1 MRRSG
6 TCRTYQILSLY
17 GWTGSTRCLNTQ
29 GISLM
34 SARTLVRGP
43 IVRLAAVSL
52 GSNIVDGIRVAA
64 FAVLTTAYADS
75 ALEVA
80 LVATVATL
88 PKAFLSI
95 PIGVMLDR
103 WSKLRTLYLVNL
115 ARALILVGL
124 AVALHLGAGS
134 ILLLCAFALFFG
146 MLEELYDAASVLVV
160 PDLTEPNQ
168 YLKSNATIRW
178 VQELG
183 NGAIGPFV
191 GATLVGWST
200 TTPFTLSAG
209 ILLIIA
215 LALHSLQR
223 SHLLMPDQSSAEGQR
238 DEGGQENEWDECAAK
253 VNNQPKAATIET
265 RTRTFMKELW
275 DGLVVTWRNPFA
287 RNIVAVFGIWNLF
300 GWMPESILVV
310 YVMEALEGGGDT
322 YGLLL
327 AITSV
332 GALLGGLALLVTP
345 DTVSVRW
352 VTVLALGVYAL
363 TLAVPGIWPSFWVAA
378 VAFFVQGIPLVL
390 LSGAL
395 AAQIQLTI
403 DRRFLGRVYA
413 VIGTVVSLGMTAGL
427 ALGGVVADLTS
438 TPFVFVLGG
447 VGIGFAALISALTF
461 SSTTASIKDD

>member
-1 MRRSG
+1 
-6 TCRTYQILSLY
+6 
-17 GWTGSTRCLNTQ
+17 
-29 GISLM
+29 M

-43 IVRLAAVSL
+43 IVRLAVVSL

-64 FAVLTTAYADS
+64 FAVLTAAYSDS

-80 LVATVATL
+80 LVASVATL
-88 PKAFLSI
+88 PKVFLSI

-115 ARALILVGL
+115 ARALLLVGL
-124 AVALHLGAGS
+124 AVALYLGAGS

-146 MLEELYDAASVLVV
+146 TLEEFYDAASVLVV
-160 PDLTEPNQ
+160 PDFTEPNQ

-178 VQELG
+178 MQELG
-183 NGAIGPFV
+183 NGAIGPYV
-191 GATLVGWST
+191 GAALVGWSA

-209 ILLIIA
+209 MLLIIA
-215 LALHSLQR
+215 LALRSLQR
-223 SHLLMPDQSSAEGQR
+223 SHLLMLDQSSVEGQY
-238 DEGGQENEWDECAAK
+238 DEDRQGNAWDECAAE
-253 VNNQPKAATIET
+253 VNNQPTATTLEN
-265 RTRTFMKELW
+265 RTRAFIKELW
-275 DGLVVTWRNPFA
+275 DGLVVAWRNPFA
-287 RNIVAVFGIWNLF
+287 RNIVVVFGLWNLF

-310 YVMEALEGGGDT
+310 YVVEALEGGGDT

-332 GALLGGLALLVTP
+332 GSLLGGLALLVTP

-352 VTVLALGVYAL
+352 VTALALGVYAL
-363 TLAVPGIWPSFWVAA
+363 TIAVPGFWPSFWVAA
-378 VAFFVQGIPLVL
+378 VAFFVQGLPLVL

-413 VIGTVVSLGMTAGL
+413 VIGTVGSLGMTVGL

>member
-1 MRRSG
+1 M
-6 TCRTYQILSLY
+6 
-17 GWTGSTRCLNTQ
+17 
-29 GISLM
+29 
-34 SARTLVRGP
+34 
-43 IVRLAAVSL
+43 
-52 GSNIVDGIRVAA
+52 
-64 FAVLTTAYADS
+64 
-75 ALEVA
+75 
-80 LVATVATL
+80 
-88 PKAFLSI
+88 
-95 PIGVMLDR
+95 
-103 WSKLRTLYLVNL
+103 
-115 ARALILVGL
+115 
-124 AVALHLGAGS
+124 
-134 ILLLCAFALFFG
+134 
-146 MLEELYDAASVLVV
+146 
-160 PDLTEPNQ
+160 
-168 YLKSNATIRW
+168 
-178 VQELG
+178 QELG

-223 SHLLMPDQSSAEGQR
+223 SHLLMPGQSSVEGQH
-238 DEGGQENEWDECAAK
+238 DESRQENAREECAAK

-265 RTRTFMKELW
+265 RTRTFMKELR

-287 RNIVAVFGIWNLF
+287 RKHRGGIRDLEPLRLDA
-300 GWMPESILVV
+300 GV
-310 YVMEALEGGGDT
+310 YSRRLRHGGAGRWRRH
-322 YGLLL
+322 LRPSA

>member
-1 MRRSG
+1 M
-6 TCRTYQILSLY
+6 
-17 GWTGSTRCLNTQ
+17 
-29 GISLM
+29 
-34 SARTLVRGP
+34 
-43 IVRLAAVSL
+43 
-52 GSNIVDGIRVAA
+52 
-64 FAVLTTAYADS
+64 
-75 ALEVA
+75 
-80 LVATVATL
+80 
-88 PKAFLSI
+88 
-95 PIGVMLDR
+95 
-103 WSKLRTLYLVNL
+103 RTLYLVNL
-115 ARALILVGL
+115 ARALILAGL
-124 AVALHLGAGS
+124 AVALYLGAGS
-134 ILLLCAFALFFG
+134 ILLLCAFAFLFG
-146 MLEELYDAASVLVV
+146 TLEEFYDAASVLVV
-160 PDLTEPNQ
+160 PDLTEPNE

-223 SHLLMPDQSSAEGQR
+223 SHLLMPGQSSVEGQH
-238 DEGGQENEWDECAAK
+238 DESRQENAREECAAK

-265 RTRTFMKELW
+265 RTRTFMKELR

-378 VAFFVQGIPLVL
+378 VAFFVQGLPLVL

-395 AAQIQLTI
+395 SAQIQLTI

>member
-1 MRRSG
+1 
-6 TCRTYQILSLY
+6 
-17 GWTGSTRCLNTQ
+17 
-29 GISLM
+29 M

-43 IVRLAAVSL
+43 IGRLAAVSL

-115 ARALILVGL
+115 ARALILAGL
-124 AVALHLGAGS
+124 AVALYLGAGS
-134 ILLLCAFALFFG
+134 ILLLCAFAFLFG
-146 MLEELYDAASVLVV
+146 TLEEFYDAASVLVV

-223 SHLLMPDQSSAEGQR
+223 SHLLMPGQSSVEGQH
-238 DEGGQENEWDECAAK
+238 DESRQENAREECAAK
-253 VNNQPKAATIET
+253 VNNQRPQ
-265 RTRTFMKELW
+265 RLRL
-275 DGLVVTWRNPFA
+275 A
-287 RNIVAVFGIWNLF
+287 RA
-300 GWMPESILVV
+300 
-310 YVMEALEGGGDT
+310 
-322 YGLLL
+322 
-327 AITSV
+327 
-332 GALLGGLALLVTP
+332 
-345 DTVSVRW
+345 
-352 VTVLALGVYAL
+352 
-363 TLAVPGIWPSFWVAA
+363 PS
-378 VAFFVQGIPLVL
+378 
-390 LSGAL
+390 
-395 AAQIQLTI
+395 
-403 DRRFLGRVYA
+403 
-413 VIGTVVSLGMTAGL
+413 
-427 ALGGVVADLTS
+427 
-438 TPFVFVLGG
+438 
-447 VGIGFAALISALTF
+447 
-461 SSTTASIKDD
+461 

>member
-1 MRRSG
+1 
-6 TCRTYQILSLY
+6 
-17 GWTGSTRCLNTQ
+17 
-29 GISLM
+29 M

-43 IVRLAAVSL
+43 ILQLAAVSL
-52 GSNIVDGIRVAA
+52 GSNVVDGIRVAA

-88 PKAFLSI
+88 PKVFLSI

-115 ARALILVGL
+115 ARALILLGL
-124 AVALHLGAGS
+124 AVALYLGAGS
-134 ILLLCAFALFFG
+134 ILLLCAFALLFG
-146 MLEELYDAASVLVV
+146 TLEEFYDAASVLVV
-160 PDLTEPNQ
+160 PDLTEPNE

-178 VQELG
+178 MQELG

-191 GATLVGWST
+191 GAALVGWSA

-209 ILLIIA
+209 MLLIIA
-215 LALHSLQR
+215 LALRSLQR
-223 SHLLMPDQSSAEGQR
+223 SHLLILDQSSAEEQH
-238 DEGGQENEWDECAAK
+238 DEGRQGNTWNESTAE
-253 VNNQPKAATIET
+253 VNIQPTTTTIEN
-265 RTRTFMKELW
+265 RIRAFMKELW
-275 DGLVVTWRNPFA
+275 DGLVVAWRNPFA
-287 RNIVAVFGIWNLF
+287 RNIVAVFGLWNLF

-352 VTVLALGVYAL
+352 VTTLALGVYAL
-363 TLAVPGIWPSFWVAA
+363 TLAVPGIWPGFWVAA
-378 VAFFVQGIPLVL
+378 VAFFIQGLPLVL

-403 DRRFLGRVYA
+403 DRHFLGRVYA
-413 VIGTVVSLGMTAGL
+413 VIGTVGSLGMTVGL
-427 ALGGVVADLTS
+427 TLGGVVADLTS

-447 VGIGFAALISALTF
+447 VGIGFVSLISALTF
-461 SSTTASIKDD
+461 SSTTASILATR

>member
-1 MRRSG
+1 
-6 TCRTYQILSLY
+6 
-17 GWTGSTRCLNTQ
+17 
-29 GISLM
+29 M

-52 GSNIVDGIRVAA
+52 GSNMVDGIRVAA
-64 FAVLTTAYADS
+64 FAVLTAAYAKS

-88 PKAFLSI
+88 PKVFLSI
-95 PIGVMLDR
+95 LIGVMLDR
-103 WSKLRTLYLVNL
+103 WSKLRTLYVTNL
-115 ARALILVGL
+115 ARALLLVGL
-124 AVALHLGAGS
+124 TVALYLGSGS

-146 MLEELYDAASVLVV
+146 TLEEFYDAASVLVI
-160 PDLTEPNQ
+160 PDLAEPNE
-168 YLKSNATIRW
+168 YLKSNAAIRW

-191 GATLVGWST
+191 GAALVGWSA

-209 ILLIIA
+209 MLLIIA
-215 LALHSLQR
+215 LALRSLQR
-223 SHLLMPDQSSAEGQR
+223 SHLLMLDQSSAKGQH
-238 DEGGQENEWDECAAK
+238 DKGQQGNTWDECATE
-253 VNNQPKAATIET
+253 VNNQPTTTTIEN
-265 RTRTFMKELW
+265 RIRAFIKELW
-275 DGLVVTWRNPFA
+275 DGFVVTWRNPFA
-287 RNIVAVFGIWNLF
+287 RNIVAVFGLWNLF

-345 DTVSVRW
+345 NTVNVRW
-352 VTVLALGVYAL
+352 VTTLALGVYAL

-378 VAFFVQGIPLVL
+378 VAFFIQGLPLVL

-403 DRRFLGRVYA
+403 ERDFLGRVYA
-413 VIGTVVSLGMTAGL
+413 VIGTVGSLGMTVGL
-427 ALGGVVADLTS
+427 TLGGVVADLTS

-447 VGIGFAALISALTF
+447 VGIGFVALISALTF
-461 SSTTASIKDD
+461 SSTTASILATR